1 MPQHYKFGVLH
12 IRKDQHTEEEWF
24 SNSGLSHDLE
34 ELLDLLGE
42 RITLEGYSGYAGGLD
57 TKGMISLA
65 KASHMFMFL
74 I

>member
-12 IRKDQHTEEEWF
+12 VRKDQHTEEEWF
-24 SNSGLSHDLE
+24 SNSGLSSDLE

-57 TKGMISLA
+57 TKG
-65 KASHMFMFL
+65 L